1 MSQNCFRINKTILKC
16 LPLLWLC
23 CLNKII
29 MVGWL
34 KQSLKVTN
42 RIDIHFPI
50 NEFFNEHLSN
60 PGCRIIDI
68 TTNHATH
75 KSVDICLIK
84 TNWRLCIMENGG
96 NSLLCS
102 RRDKN
107 NLEKMWKI
115 WNILII
121 WIHPSNTMKMN
132 MAEQLGWHWWGR
144 GCYMLHKYMG
154 KIGSTLDMCEI
165 VKKQHSFL

>member
-1 MSQNCFRINKTILKC
+1 
-16 LPLLWLC
+16 
-23 CLNKII
+23 

-115 WNILII
+115 WNNLII

-144 GCYMLHKYMG
+144 VLYAAQIHGEDWVNFGYVWDCQKTTQLL
-154 KIGSTLDMCEI
+154 IDMA
-165 VKKQHSFL
+165 VKVNWTDSQDNNWYKKRKV